1 MSLTDRDAMITSHS
15 VMPIEGRGTAKRL
28 GGYNIFHTLGTGTF
42 SKVKFGVTID
52 TNEPVAIKILDKDKI
67 QELNMGA
74 QIKRE
79 ISIMKMINNHI
90 NVVSIKE
97 VFATQTKLFIVME
110 YVHGKELFELIYLE
124 GGMNERTSSYYMNQ
138 IVEGLLHCHQI
149 GICHRDLKP
158 ENILINSNG
167 MVKITDFGLSNLYVG
182 NDSKCN
188 NGSREKLL
196 HTTCGTPNYVAPEI
210 LSGQGYNGFLADVWS
225 IGIIMYTL
233 LAGNVPFN
241 EPSVSALFDRVRK
254 GNIKYPEY
262 FSFSAINLLT
272 SILVVDPSMRCELL
286 YVKKHDWMKNM
297 YNEHESLKCYRD
309 DTISV
314 AHPISQTNANTHV
327 TSDAADVT
335 NSPANLS
342 IFTTG
347 LSNNTEYLMDMSK

>member
-1 MSLTDRDAMITSHS
+1 MSMSQNP
-15 VMPIEGRGTAKRL
+15 MPIEGRGKAKRL

-42 SKVKFGVTID
+42 SKVKYATTCT
-52 TNEPVAIKILDKDKI
+52 TNDPVAIKILDKVKI

-79 ISIMKMINNHI
+79 ISIMKMINNHP
-90 NVVSIKE
+90 NVVSIRE

-124 GGMNERTSSYYMNQ
+124 GGMNEKTSAFYMSQ
-138 IVEGLLHCHQI
+138 IVEGLLHCHQL

-158 ENILINSNG
+158 ENILINTNG
-167 MVKITDFGLSNLYVG
+167 IVKITDFGLSNLYVG

-241 EPSVSALFDRVRK
+241 EPSISALFDRVNK

-262 FSFSAINLLT
+262 FSHLAINLLT
-272 SILVVDPSMRCELL
+272 SILVVDPVMRCELL
-286 YVKKHDWMKNM
+286 FVKNHVWIKNN
-297 YNEHESLKCYRD
+297 YSDHEELKCYVD
-309 DTISV
+309 DSISIV
-314 AHPISQTNANTHV
+314 QSISQSDNCHI
-327 TSDAADVT
+327 TSDIVDTSDV
-335 NSPANLS
+335 SKSLS
-342 IFTTG
+342 IFTG
-347 LSNNTEYLMDMSK
+347 LSSTTDNIMDVSK